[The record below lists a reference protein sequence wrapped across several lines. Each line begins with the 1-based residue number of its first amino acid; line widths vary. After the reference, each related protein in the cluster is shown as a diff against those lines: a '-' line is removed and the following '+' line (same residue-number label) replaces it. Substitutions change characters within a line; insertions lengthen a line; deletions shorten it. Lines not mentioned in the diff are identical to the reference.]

1 MGSDT
6 DSRGRVGVVH
16 GEAQPWNWPELTAR
30 VKIEQMPYLG
40 SPHIEENSSG
50 ATRPWKLR
58 PLRSVLRD
66 KDHGWGPLLWVLYL
80 GFFFV
85 QPVVD
90 HVSLKHWLFDGVGA
104 AIFLVLYWG
113 MFLLERPR
121 VLVHVGGMVLL
132 GVTFFP
138 LNGGACTFFIFAAAM
153 VPYLVDTQMRAIAG
167 LGIIAGIGAIE
178 GFLLHASGWTLFYA
192 AIFPLLIGAGNVF
205 FAERNRMNRKL
216 RTANEEI
223 ENLAKVAERERIARD
238 LHDVLG
244 HTLSVITLKSELAG
258 KLIDRDPQRAGKEIR
273 EVEQISRQALSDV
286 RDAIR
291 GYRSQGLVAELAQAK
306 TTLETAGL
314 AVQCDAATTMKLPA
328 VHESVLS
335 LAVREAVTN
344 VVRHAQAHTC
354 RMRLEQQNGSC
365 RLEIHDDGCGT
376 SNGEGNGLRGM
387 RERVEMLG
395 GTLNRT
401 TEAGTTLSITLPL
414 REGAPKREGL
424 QN

>member
-1 MGSDT
+1 
-6 DSRGRVGVVH
+6 
-16 GEAQPWNWPELTAR
+16 
-30 VKIEQMPYLG
+30 MPFLG
-40 SPHIEENSSG
+40 SRQFEEGSPGGWSL
-50 ATRPWKLR
+50 KLR
-58 PLRSVLRD
+58 SLRSVLKDR
-66 KDHGWGPLLWVLYL
+66 DHGWGPLLWVLYL

-90 HVSLKHWLFDGVGA
+90 HVGRKQWAVDALGA
-104 AIFLVLYWG
+104 VIFLVLYWG
-113 MFLLERPR
+113 IFLLERPR
-121 VLVHVGGMVLL
+121 PLVHVGGMVLL
-132 GVTFFP
+132 GVLYLP
-138 LNGGACTFFIFAAAM
+138 YNPGGCTFFIFAAAM
-153 VPYLVDTQMRAIAG
+153 VPFLVDTQARAIAG
-167 LGIIAGIGAIE
+167 LGAIAATAAIE
-178 GFLLHASGWTLFYA
+178 GLLLHMSGWELFWA
-192 AIFPLLIGAGNVF
+192 AVFPAFIGAGNVF

-216 RTANEEI
+216 RKANEEI

-314 AVQCDAATTMKLPA
+314 TVQCDAATTMKLPA
-328 VHESVLS
+328 VQESVLS

-344 VVRHAQAHTC
+344 VVRHAQARTC

-365 RLEIHDDGCGT
+365 RLEIHDDGCGS
-376 SNGEGNGLRGM
+376 SNGEGDGLRGM

-395 GTLNRT
+395 GTVNRN
-401 TEAGTTLSITLPL
+401 TEAGTKIIITLPL
-414 REGAPKREGL
+414 KEVMPKNEGC

>member
-1 MGSDT
+1 
-6 DSRGRVGVVH
+6 
-16 GEAQPWNWPELTAR
+16 
-30 VKIEQMPYLG
+30 MPFLG
-40 SPHIEENSSG
+40 SRQFEADSSAG
-50 ATRPWKLR
+50 RWSLKLR
-58 PLRSVLRD
+58 PLRSVIRD
-66 KDHGWGPLLWVLYL
+66 RDHGWGPLLWVLYL

-90 HVSLKHWLFDGVGA
+90 HVSRKQWAFDALGA

-113 MFLLERPR
+113 IFLLERPR
-121 VLVHVGGMVLL
+121 PLVHVGGMVLL
-132 GVTFFP
+132 GVVYLP
-138 LNGGACTFFIFAAAM
+138 YNAGGCTFFIFAAAM
-153 VPYLVDTQMRAIAG
+153 VPFLVDTQARAIAG
-167 LGIIAGIGAIE
+167 LGAIAAVAAIE
-178 GFLLHASGWTLFYA
+178 GFLLHMSLWERFWA
-192 AIFPLLIGAGNVF
+192 AVFPVFIGAGNVF

-216 RTANEEI
+216 RKANEEI

-314 AVQCDAATTMKLPA
+314 TVQCDAATTMKLPA
-328 VHESVLS
+328 VQESVLS

-344 VVRHAQAHTC
+344 VVRHAQARTC

-365 RLEIHDDGCGT
+365 RLEIHDDGCGGA
-376 SNGEGNGLRGM
+376 NGEGNGLRGM

-395 GTLNRT
+395 GTLNRNT
-401 TEAGTTLSITLPL
+401 DAGTRIIITLPL
-414 REGAPKREGL
+414 KEVMPKNEGR

>member
-1 MGSDT
+1 
-6 DSRGRVGVVH
+6 
-16 GEAQPWNWPELTAR
+16 
-30 VKIEQMPYLG
+30 MPFLG
-40 SPHIEENSSG
+40 SRQFEAGSSPG
-50 ATRPWKLR
+50 RWSLKLR
-58 PLRSVLRD
+58 PLRSVIQDR
-66 KDHGWGPLLWVLYL
+66 DHGWGPLLWVLYL

-90 HVSLKHWLFDGVGA
+90 HVGRKQWAFDALGA

-113 MFLLERPR
+113 IFLLEKPRP
-121 VLVHVGGMVLL
+121 LVHVGGMVLL
-132 GVTFFP
+132 GVLYLP
-138 LNGGACTFFIFAAAM
+138 YNAGGCTFFIFAAAM
-153 VPYLVDTQMRAIAG
+153 VPFLVDTQARAIAG
-167 LGIIAGIGAIE
+167 LGTIAAVAAIE
-178 GFLLHASGWTLFYA
+178 GFFLPMSNWERFWA
-192 AIFPLLIGAGNVF
+192 AVFPVFIGAGNVF

-216 RTANEEI
+216 RKANEEI

-258 KLIDRDPQRAGKEIR
+258 KLIERDPQRAGKEIR

-314 AVQCDAATTMKLPA
+314 TVQCDAATTMKLPA
-328 VHESVLS
+328 VQESVLS

-344 VVRHAQAHTC
+344 VVRHAQARTC

-365 RLEIHDDGCGT
+365 RLEIHDDGCGS

-395 GTLNRT
+395 GTLNRN
-401 TEAGTTLSITLPL
+401 TEAGTRIIITLPL
-414 REGAPKREGL
+414 KEVMPKNEGC